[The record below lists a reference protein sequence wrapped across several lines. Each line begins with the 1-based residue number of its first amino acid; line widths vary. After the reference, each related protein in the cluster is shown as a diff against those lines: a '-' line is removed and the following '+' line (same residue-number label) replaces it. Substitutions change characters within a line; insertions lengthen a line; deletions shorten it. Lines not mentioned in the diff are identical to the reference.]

1 MQRDRP
7 DGALCLGVSGAKSEA
22 YKDMTV
28 ETLPEIS
35 TRIPVLDH
43 VDVLVVGGGPAGV
56 AAALSAARRGAKTC
70 IVEQFNCLGGVATSG
85 GHNHISQF
93 NAWNDRSQHIVGG
106 IADEIRLR
114 MLARGFAT
122 YDGSC
127 YDFHVEGLKLLLD
140 EMMDEAGVRVL
151 YYTFYA
157 GTLKEGAAVVGG
169 IVQNKSGRQAILAR
183 RIVDATG
190 DGDAAFHAG
199 TAFEQGRPQD
209 GRCQPTT
216 LMFTIGGVDWPRVA
230 AWRSSYQM
238 REVWLKAQADGIMEP
253 FQDQIMGFWHT
264 DVLPDQVGV
273 NMTHMVGIDST
284 KAEDLT
290 RATIE
295 GRRQA
300 FHLVDVFRKVVPG
313 MEQCYLIST
322 APSLG
327 LRESRRIR
335 GLVTL
340 TADDLRQRRAWP
352 DAIGY
357 GSFFID
363 IHNPAGPGM
372 SGQTWRPPA
381 GFRYQIPYRALVPQG
396 VGNLLVAGRCISAD
410 HIALGSLR
418 VMVTCMVMGEAA
430 GTAAILSLHEEVAPA
445 DLDATLL
452 RDQLR
457 RGSAI
462 VDEEGIRRVE
472 PLQVVNA
479 IIKQQEEKSE

>member
-1 MQRDRP
+1 MQTIR
-7 DGALCLGVSGAKSEA
+7 ETN
-22 YKDMTV
+22 TV
-28 ETLPEIS
+28 
-35 TRIPVLDH
+35 IPILDQ

-56 AAALSAARRGAKTC
+56 AAALAAARRGARTC

-85 GHNHISQF
+85 GHNHISQY

-127 YDFHVEGLKLLLD
+127 FDFHIEGLKLLLD
-140 EMMDEAGVRVL
+140 EMMAEAGVRVL

-157 GTLKEGAAVVGG
+157 GTLKEGDTVIGG
-169 IVQNKSGRQAILAR
+169 IIQNKSGRQAILAR

-199 TAFEQGRPQD
+199 AAFAQGRPQD

-216 LMFTIGGVDWPRVA
+216 LMCTIGGVDWPPVE
-230 AWRSSYQM
+230 AWRTSYQM

-253 FQDQIMGFWHT
+253 FQDVIMGFWHT

-273 NMTHMVGIDST
+273 NMTHMIGIDST
-284 KAEDLT
+284 DAGDLT

-300 FHLVDVFRKVVPG
+300 FHLVEVFRKVVPG

-335 GLVTL
+335 GGVTI
-340 TADDLRQRRAWP
+340 TADDLMQQRAWP

-357 GSFFID
+357 GSFYID

-372 SGQTWRPPA
+372 GGQTWRPPA
-381 GFRYQIPYRALVPQG
+381 GFHYQIPYRALVPER
-396 VGNLLVAGRCISAD
+396 VDNLLVAGRCISAD
-410 HIALGSLR
+410 HVALGSLR
-418 VMVTCMVMGEAA
+418 IMVTCMVMGEAA
-430 GTAAILSLHEEVAPA
+430 GAAAILSLHEEVAPRE
-445 DLDATLL
+445 LDAALL
-452 RDQLR
+452 RQQLHR
-457 RGSAI
+457 AGAI
-462 VDEEGIRRVE
+462 LDEGDIRHVT
-472 PLQVVNA
+472 PPQVLNA
-479 IIKQQEEKSE
+479 IIKQQDPKGFRKPLGSAESA

>member
-1 MQRDRP
+1 VQTIR
-7 DGALCLGVSGAKSEA
+7 
-22 YKDMTV
+22 
-28 ETLPEIS
+28 EIN
-35 TRIPVLDH
+35 TEIPVIDQ

-56 AAALSAARRGAKTC
+56 AAALAAARRGARTC

-85 GHNHISQF
+85 GHNHISQY

-106 IADEIRLR
+106 IPDEIRLR

-127 YDFHVEGLKLLLD
+127 FDFHVEGLKLLLD
-140 EMMDEAGVRVL
+140 EMMAEAGVAVR

-157 GTLKEGAAVVGG
+157 GTLKEGNAVTGG
-169 IVQNKSGRQAILAR
+169 IIQSKSGRQAILAR
-183 RIVDATG
+183 RVVDCTG
-190 DGDAAFHAG
+190 DGDAAASAG
-199 TAFEQGRPQD
+199 AAFAKGRPQD

-216 LMFTIGGVDWPRVA
+216 LMFTIGGVEWPRVE

-238 REVWLKAQADGIMEP
+238 RDVWLKAQADGIMEP

-273 NMTHMVGIDST
+273 NMTHMVNIDTTQS
-284 KAEDLT
+284 EDLT

-300 FHLVDVFRKVVPG
+300 FHLTEVFHKVVPG

-322 APSLG
+322 APALG

-335 GLVTL
+335 GLVTI
-340 TADDLRQRRAWP
+340 TADDLMGQRAWP

-372 SGQTWRPPA
+372 SGQTWRPPP
-381 GFRYQIPYRALVPQG
+381 GFHYQIPYRALVPQG
-396 VGNLLVAGRCISAD
+396 VDNLLVAGRCISAD
-410 HIALGSLR
+410 HVALGSLR
-418 VMVTCMVMGEAA
+418 IMVTCMVMGEAA
-430 GTAAILSLHEEVAPA
+430 GAAAILSLHEEVTPA
-445 DLDATLL
+445 ELDPGLL
-452 RDQLR
+452 REQLH
-457 RGSAI
+457 RGNAI
-462 VDEEGIRRVE
+462 LDEGDIRRVE
-472 PLQVVNA
+472 PPPVMNA
-479 IIKQQEEKSE
+479 IIKQQAHNNAREKVG

>member
-1 MQRDRP
+1 MNPIR
-7 DGALCLGVSGAKSEA
+7 
-22 YKDMTV
+22 
-28 ETLPEIS
+28 EIN
-35 TRIPVLDH
+35 TEIPVVDQ

-56 AAALSAARRGAKTC
+56 TAALAAARRGAKTC

-85 GHNHISQF
+85 GHNHISQY
-93 NAWNDRSQHIVGG
+93 NAWGDRSRHIIGG
-106 IADEIRLR
+106 IPDEIRLR

-127 YDFHVEGLKLLLD
+127 FDFHVEGLKLLLD
-140 EMMDEAGVRVL
+140 EMMAEAGVQVR

-157 GTLKEGAAVVGG
+157 GTLVENGVVTGG
-169 IVQNKSGRQAILAR
+169 ILQSKSGRQAILAR
-183 RIVDATG
+183 RVVDCTG

-199 TAFEQGRPQD
+199 AAFEHGRPQD

-216 LMFTIGGVDWPRVA
+216 LMFTIGGVDWSAVE

-238 REVWLKAQADGIMEP
+238 HEVWLRAQSDGIMEP

-273 NMTHMVGIDST
+273 NMTHMVGVDT
-284 KAEDLT
+284 TDADDLT

-300 FHLVDVFRKVVPG
+300 HHLVEVFRKVVPG

-335 GLVTL
+335 GMITI
-340 TADDLRQRRAWP
+340 TADDLMQQRAWP

-372 SGQTWRPPA
+372 SVQTWRPPA
-381 GFRYQIPYRALVPQG
+381 GFHYQIPYRALVPER
-396 VGNLLVAGRCISAD
+396 VDNLLVAGRCISAD
-410 HIALGSLR
+410 HVALGSLR

-430 GTAAILSLHEEVAPA
+430 GAAAILSLHEEVIPRE
-445 DLDATLL
+445 LDAALL
-452 RDQLR
+452 REQLHR
-457 RGSAI
+457 SGVI
-462 VDEEGIRRVE
+462 LNEDDIRRVD
-472 PLQVVNA
+472 PPSTVNA
-479 IIKQQEEKSE
+479 IIKQQRERIE